1 MLAEAIRPVT
11 LAKERLLPVL
21 PALGDLLPGAGLR
34 RGSVVSVSGAP
45 GGGATSVALALLA
58 APSLAGSWAAAVAL
72 PDLGLV
78 AAAELGVELDRLALV
93 PDPGAQWPAVMAA
106 LLDGVELVL
115 TRPPA
120 HLRHG
125 DARRVASR
133 ARERGAV
140 VLSVGGQWPEGA
152 DVRLR
157 VSAVGAPGLGH
168 GHGRLE
174 ARAVEVSTS
183 GRGAAARE
191 RHVRLWL
198 PASDGSVRLCVDSA
212 RQSRE
217 TDAQSIAPA
226 WAEVG

>member
-34 RGSVVSVSGAP
+34 RGSVVSVTGAP
-45 GGGATSVALALLA
+45 GGGATSLALALLA
-58 APSLAGSWAAAVAL
+58 APSQAGSWAAAVAL

-78 AAAELGVELDRLALV
+78 AAAELGVVLERFALV
-93 PDPGAQWPAVMAA
+93 ADPGAQWPAVMAA
-106 LLDGVELVL
+106 LLDGVELVV

-120 HLRHG
+120 HLRPG

-140 VLSVGGQWPEGA
+140 LLSVGGRWPEGA
-152 DVRLR
+152 DVRLT
-157 VSAVGAPGLGH
+157 VAASGAPGLGR
-168 GHGRLE
+168 GDGRLE
-174 ARAVEVSTS
+174 ARAVEVTTS

-191 RHVRLWL
+191 RCVRLWL
-198 PASDGSVRLCVDSA
+198 PAPDGSVELCVDSPRPE
-212 RQSRE
+212 RQ
-217 TDAQSIAPA
+217 TDAQSPA
-226 WAEVG
+226 LALAQVG